1 MGTSV
6 SRENKT
12 MNHIDVFNGDADG
25 LCALHQLRLAQP
37 VASELVTGPK
47 REIALVR
54 RVRAAAGDS
63 VTVLDV
69 ALEKNIEA
77 VRRLLDEGVR
87 IRYFDHHRSGE
98 LPRHAA
104 FEAHIDTRPEV
115 CTSLLVNDYLGGRH
129 LAWAV
134 AAAFGD
140 NLADSARR
148 AATPLG
154 LPESRLDA
162 LRELGEALN
171 YNGYGESL
179 EDLHF
184 APDDLYRRMQSFA
197 DPYAFMA
204 EDDAFTVLR
213 NGYAEDM
220 ALARALQPE
229 QARPAGRIYVLPA
242 QKWARR
248 ISGVFANLLAN
259 EAPRQAHAVLT
270 ARADGGYVVSVRAP
284 LVSPRGAD
292 ELCARFPTGGGRQ
305 GAAGVNHLADGDL
318 AAFVAAFFAT
328 YS

>member
-1 MGTSV
+1 
-6 SRENKT
+6 

-25 LCALHQLRLAQP
+25 LCALHQLRLAEP

-54 RVRAAAGDS
+54 RVQAAAGDR

-77 VRRLLDEGVR
+77 VRRLLDAGVQ

-104 FEAHIDTRPEV
+104 FEAHIDTRAEV
-115 CTSLLVNDYLGGRH
+115 CTSLLVNAYLQGRH

-134 AAAFGD
+134 VAAFGD
-140 NLADSARR
+140 NLADSAQR
-148 AATPLG
+148 AAAPLG
-154 LPESRLDA
+154 LRESSLAA

-184 APDDLYRRMQSFA
+184 APDDLYRRMRPFV
-197 DPYAFMA
+197 DPFDFMA
-204 EDDAFTVLR
+204 EDPAFSVLR
-213 NGYAEDM
+213 AGYADDM
-220 ALARALQPE
+220 ALARAIAPAE
-229 QARPAGRIYVLPA
+229 ARPEGHIYVLPA

-248 ISGVFANLLAN
+248 ISGVFGNLLAN
-259 EAPRQAHAVLT
+259 EAPHRAHAVLT
-270 ARADGGYVVSVRAP
+270 ARPDGGYVVSVRAP
-284 LVSPRGAD
+284 LANRRGAD

-305 GAAGVNHLADGDL
+305 AAAGINHLAEGDL
-318 AAFVAAFFAT
+318 TAFVAAFFAA